1 MSIPSGDEVRDVI
14 KENVYDPEI
23 GLNVVDLGLIYGV
36 DVDKKDDGKNRAMV
50 TMTLTSPGCPVGPH
64 IIGSIQSYVHKAY
77 PDLDEI
83 DVHVVWEPMWNPDM
97 MTQEAKDLLGFF

>member
-1 MSIPSGDEVRDVI
+1 MSLPTGDDVREVI

-23 GLNVVDLGLIYGV
+23 GLNVVDLGLIYDV
-36 DVDKKDDGKNRAMV
+36 EVDKKDDGKNRAMV

-64 IIGSIQSYVHKAY
+64 IIGGIQNYVHRAY
-77 PDLDEI
+77 PELDEI